1 MNKQKF
7 YIGYGLLSAVLMVL
21 FMFSFSPAMA
31 ENYELYIA
39 GTQVT
44 DANCND
50 LSKIKGVWVTEDGWF
65 KYDPAK
71 KMLLMKEVTVS
82 LSNGKSAIVNDI
94 EGLRIEVLGTNSLKT
109 TNSATLVCRT
119 STEIEG
125 NGSLTVANSNE
136 AAVFVKFLTLT
147 ISNITLEATG
157 KWGIAG
163 KDGIQNETL
172 IIKNATVTAKGSEMA
187 IGDLKTLTLGKCQI
201 VAPEGAEW
209 SDAQHAVVDAGG
221 NKAQEVKIEPVV
233 AYELSIAGTQVT
245 NANCNDLSRIGGV
258 TLALG
263 GEFRYDP
270 ATKKLTMKGVTV
282 LAGNKIAILNRD
294 VDGLKIEVLGMNRL
308 ESTHWSALTI
318 GAPTEMVGSGLLRVS
333 SQTDAVFVEND
344 HSLSISDVTI
354 EATGVHGLSGSA
366 RLMKRLTLKKAK
378 IIAKGSEG
386 GIINLASLITS
397 GCGIVV
403 PEGGTFN
410 EEKHAVVDAGGNVA
424 KEVQIVPIADY
435 GLYIAGTLVT
445 YANSKHLSRIK
456 GVTVAAGGEFKYDP
470 AERTLTMKDVTVS
483 VGDGI
488 NAIWNEGI
496 EGLKIV
502 VSGTNSLKTTGR
514 ATLNCHN
521 STEIKGNGSLTVA
534 SSSNAAIFVKG
545 TTLTI
550 SNITL
555 EATGYWGWGIAG
567 FDANQNETL
576 IIKNATVTAKG
587 SEAAIAKLKTF
598 TLEGCQ
604 IIAPEGGKWN
614 DDQHAV
620 VDAGGNVAKEVKIE
634 PTVGY
639 GLYIAGTQVSEL
651 NCRDL
656 SKLAWVKVAP
666 EGKFQYNPGTKTLTM
681 KDVTINYDRD
691 QLIRNENI
699 EGLKIEI
706 TGTNRLEAS
715 SWRAMNCLAAT
726 KLEGDGSLTIVS
738 SYSTAVFVKGTTLTI
753 SDITLEATGKWGIVG
768 EKGDKETLI
777 IKNATVTAKGTEGAM
792 YDFKTFTLEG
802 ECQIVAPEGA
812 EWNDEKKAVVD
823 AGGNVA
829 KEVKIMPVV
838 KYELYIAG
846 EQVTNVKCNDLSGI
860 KGVTV
865 AVGGELKY
873 DPAKNILTMKGVTV
887 SGGNINAIENK
898 GLKGLEIEVLGIN
911 SLKTTTATALSC
923 RASTRLEGNGYLT
936 IVSSDDAAVFVG
948 GTTFIISD
956 LTFEATGKWGVVGED
971 GDKEKLVIRNAM
983 VTAKG
988 SEAAIAKF
996 KTFILEEGRIIA
1008 PEGGKWKA
1016 DKHAVVDAEENVA
1029 EEVKIEP
1036 VLTYELTIAGTQLTR
1051 HNYSDLSKIKG
1062 VTVAAGGEFKYN
1074 PSKKTLTMKNVV
1086 VEIGGYANAIRSGI
1100 EGLKIEISGTNLL
1113 KAANSSALACTAS
1126 VSIEGNGSLTI
1137 ESLDDAAIYLYN
1149 ATATMSNITLKAT
1162 GYWGIAGFDG
1172 NKNETLIIKN
1182 ATVTAKGSE
1191 AAIVKLKTFTLE
1203 ECQIIAPEG
1212 GKWND
1217 EKHAVVDAEANVAKE
1232 VKVER
1237 EASSIAVTGVK
1248 VTPTTVDLRKSE
1260 TQQLTISVEPAT
1272 ATNKNY
1278 TCNSNDEGVATVDNT
1293 GLVTAVGA
1301 GTATITITTEDGG
1314 KTVKCTVNVTGG
1326 GSTPTFALS
1335 TTTLNVPATGGT
1347 PSVNVT
1353 SDKAWTLDYDSSVT
1367 WLKASPKAGTGNGTV
1382 TFTVTKNEATTPRT
1396 VVMTFKQAETEKE
1409 LKLTITQEAATPVH
1423 VPLQGIAFEEPN
1435 VKLKVGTSA
1444 TLVVK
1449 YNPDNATNK
1458 KVTWVVT
1465 EGAASLSVDENGTI
1479 TATNVAGTATVT
1491 AISEDGGHTAE
1502 CKVTVT
1508 TEDVPVESIVVSPA
1522 VLNLTVDVTQQ
1533 LSVLVKPLTAT
1544 NKTAT
1549 WAVTS
1554 GADIVSVD
1562 GTGLVRALKEGTATV
1577 TATVGGKTA
1586 TCTVNVKAKEA
1597 STTPEAV
1604 EDAVLASVVV
1614 APNPFSSQLRI
1625 ENPEGVAARYELV
1638 NASGLVVRS
1647 GSFSATEVIVDTEAL
1662 PAGLYFVRIEAQ
1674 NGAKRVVKVVKY

>member
-1 MNKQKF
+1 MNRRKF
-7 YIGYGLLSAVLMVL
+7 YTGYGLLSVVLMVL
-21 FMFSFSPAMA
+21 LMFSFSPAMA

-39 GTQVT
+39 GIQVT
-44 DANCND
+44 DDNCND
-50 LSKIKGVWVTEDGWF
+50 LSKIKGVAVTEDGWF
-65 KYDPAK
+65 RYDPAT
-71 KMLLMKEVTVS
+71 KMLLMKEVVVQMNS
-82 LSNGKSAIVNDI
+82 GYPIRNKGID
-94 EGLRIEVLGTNSLKT
+94 GLRIKVQDFNRLSSQSTALYLE
-109 TNSATLVCRT
+109 AA
-119 STEIEG
+119 TEIEG
-125 NGSLTVANSNE
+125 NGSLTTISNTF
-136 AAVFVKFLTLT
+136 ATSVYIYRTTLT
-147 ISNITLEATG
+147 ISETTLKATG
-157 KWGIAG
+157 KWGITGEDAS
-163 KDGIQNETL
+163 KETL
-172 IIKNATVTAKGSEMA
+172 IIKKATVTANGTEAA
-187 IGDLKTLTLGKCQI
+187 IDNLRTFTLGRCRI

-209 SDAQHAVVDAGG
+209 SDAQHSVVDAGG
-221 NKAQEVKIEPVV
+221 NKAREVKIDPVE
-233 AYELSIAGTQVT
+233 AYELYIAGTQVT
-245 NANCNDLSRIGGV
+245 NANCSDLSGIKGV
-258 TLALG
+258 TLAAG

-294 VDGLKIEVLGMNRL
+294 VNGLKIEVLGMNRL
-308 ESTHWSALTI
+308 ESTRWAALTI
-318 GAPTEMVGSGLLRVS
+318 GAPTEMEGSGLLRVS
-333 SQTDAVFVEND
+333 SQTDAVFVEDD
-344 HSLSISDVTI
+344 HSLSISDVSI
-354 EATGVHGLSGSA
+354 EATGVHGLSGSG

-403 PEGGTFN
+403 PEGGQFD
-410 EEKHAVVDAGGNVA
+410 EDKHAVVDAEGNVA
-424 KEVQIVPIADY
+424 KEVQIVPIADR

-502 VSGTNSLKTTGR
+502 VSGTNSLKTTDR

-555 EATGYWGWGIAG
+555 EATGKWGIAG
-567 FDANQNETL
+567 RDDNQDKTL

-587 SEAAIAKLKTF
+587 TTAAIAKLKTF
-598 TLEGCQ
+598 TLERCQ

-706 TGTNRLEAS
+706 AGTNRLEAS

-846 EQVTNVKCNDLSGI
+846 EQVTNVNCNDLSGI

-865 AVGGELKY
+865 AVGGEFKY

-887 SGGNINAIENK
+887 SVENINAIENK
-898 GLKGLEIEVLGIN
+898 GVKGLDIEVSGIN

-1100 EGLKIEISGTNLL
+1100 EGLKIEVSGTNLL

-1162 GYWGIAGFDG
+1162 GYWGIAGKDG
-1172 NKNETLIIKN
+1172 NQGETLIIKN
-1182 ATVTAKGSE
+1182 ATVTAKGKE
-1191 AAIVKLKTFTLE
+1191 AATAYLNSFTLE
-1203 ECQIIAPEG
+1203 ECEIIAPKGAEWKAEQKAIVDTEG
-1212 GKWND
+1212 
-1217 EKHAVVDAEANVAKE
+1217 NVAKE

-1248 VTPTTVDLRKSE
+1248 VTPTTVDLRKGE

-1278 TCNSNDEGVATVDNT
+1278 TCESDNGSVATVDSK
-1293 GLVTAVGA
+1293 GQVTAVGA

-1314 KTVKCTVNVTGG
+1314 KKVMCTVNVTEG
-1326 GSTPTFALS
+1326 GSSPSFALS
-1335 TTTLNVPATGGT
+1335 ATTLNIVAAGGA

-1353 SDKAWTLDYDSSVT
+1353 SDKAWTLDYDSSVM
-1367 WLKASPKAGTGNGTV
+1367 WLTASAKTGTGSQAV
-1382 TFTVTKNEATTPRT
+1382 TFTVAKNEATTPRT
-1396 VVMTFKQAETEKE
+1396 VVMTFKQAETEKV

-1444 TLVVK
+1444 TLVVN
-1449 YNPDNATNK
+1449 YNPSGATNK

-1465 EGAASLSVDENGTI
+1465 EGAASLSVDENGKI

-1508 TEDVPVESIVVSPA
+1508 MEDVPVESIVVSPA

-1533 LSVLVKPLTAT
+1533 LSVSVKPLTAT

-1562 GTGLVRALKEGTATV
+1562 GSGLVRALKEGTATV

-1586 TCTVNVKAKEA
+1586 TCTVNVKAKES

-1614 APNPFSSQLRI
+1614 APNPFTSQLRI
-1625 ENPEGVAARYELV
+1625 VNPEGIALRYELV
-1638 NASGLVVRS
+1638 TLTGSVVRA
-1647 GSFSATEVIVDTEAL
+1647 GALDATETIVDTEAL
-1662 PAGLYFVRIEAQ
+1662 PAGLYFVRFRTANSSE
-1674 NGAKRVVKVVKY
+1674 RSVKVIKY

>member
-1 MNKQKF
+1 MNRRKF
-7 YIGYGLLSAVLMVL
+7 YTGYGLLSVVLMVL
-21 FMFSFSPAMA
+21 LMFSFSPAA
-31 ENYELYIA
+31 AKKYELYIA

-44 DANCND
+44 DDNCND
-50 LSKIKGVWVTEDGWF
+50 LSKIKGVAVTEEGWF
-65 KYDPAK
+65 RYDPATK
-71 KMLLMKEVTVS
+71 TLLMKEVVVQMNS
-82 LSNGKSAIVNDI
+82 GYPIRNKGID
-94 EGLRIEVLGTNSLKT
+94 GLRIKVQDFNRLSSQSTALYLE
-109 TNSATLVCRT
+109 AA
-119 STEIEG
+119 TEIEG
-125 NGSLTVANSNE
+125 NGSLTTISNTF
-136 AAVFVKFLTLT
+136 ATSVYIYKTTLT
-147 ISNITLEATG
+147 ISEITLKATG
-157 KWGIAG
+157 KWGITGEDAS
-163 KDGIQNETL
+163 KETL
-172 IIKNATVTAKGSEMA
+172 IIKKATVTAKGTEAA
-187 IGDLKTLTLGKCQI
+187 IDNLRTFTLGRCRI

-209 SDAQHAVVDAGG
+209 SDAQYAVVDAGG
-221 NKAQEVKIEPVV
+221 NKAREVKIEPVE
-233 AYELSIAGTQVT
+233 AYELYIAGTQVT

-282 LAGNKIAILNRD
+282 LAGNKTAILNRD

-318 GAPTEMVGSGLLRVS
+318 GAPTEIVGSGLLRVS
-333 SQTDAVFVEND
+333 SQTDAVFVEDD
-344 HSLSISDVTI
+344 HSLSISDVSI
-354 EATGVHGLSGSA
+354 EATGVHGLSGSG

-403 PEGGTFN
+403 PEGGQFD
-410 EEKHAVVDAGGNVA
+410 EEKHAVVDAEGNVA

-435 GLYIAGTLVT
+435 GLYIAGTQVT

-483 VGDGI
+483 VGDGK

-502 VSGTNSLKTTGR
+502 VSGSNRLEATNSS
-514 ATLNCHN
+514 ALNCFTT
-521 STEIKGNGSLTVA
+521 TEIEGNGSLTLTVERR
-534 SSSNAAIFVKG
+534 NYAAIFVKG

-555 EATGYWGWGIAG
+555 EATGYWGIAG
-567 FDANQNETL
+567 KDGTQDETL
-576 IIKNATVTAKG
+576 IIKNAAVTAKG

-634 PTVGY
+634 PIVGY

-681 KDVTINYDRD
+681 KDVTINNYGRD

-706 TGTNRLEAS
+706 AGTNRLEAS
-715 SWRAMNCLAAT
+715 GWRAMNCLAAT

-865 AVGGELKY
+865 AVGGEFKY

-1100 EGLKIEISGTNLL
+1100 EGLKIEVSGTNLL

-1203 ECQIIAPEG
+1203 ECQIIAPKGAEW
-1212 GKWND
+1212 KAD
-1217 EKHAVVDAEANVAKE
+1217 KHAVVDAEANVAKE

-1237 EASSIAVTGVK
+1237 EASSVVVTGVK

-1278 TCNSNDEGVATVDNT
+1278 TCNSNDEGVATVDSK

-1314 KTVKCTVNVTGG
+1314 KTAQCTVNVSEG
-1326 GSTPTFALS
+1326 GSSPSFALS
-1335 TTTLNVPATGGT
+1335 APTLNVVAAGGA

-1367 WLKASPKAGTGNGTV
+1367 WLTASAKTGTGSQAV
-1382 TFTVTKNEATTPRT
+1382 TFTVAKNEATTPRT

-1409 LKLTITQEAATPVH
+1409 LKLTITQEAAMPVH
-1423 VPLQGIAFEEPN
+1423 VPLLGISFEEPN

-1444 TLVVK
+1444 TLVVN
-1449 YNPDNATNK
+1449 YNPSGATNK

-1508 TEDVPVESIVVSPA
+1508 TEDVPVESILVSPA

-1533 LSVLVKPLTAT
+1533 LSVSVKPLTAT

-1562 GTGLVRALKEGTATV
+1562 GSGLVRALKEGTATV

-1586 TCTVNVKAKEA
+1586 TCTVNVKAKDA
-1597 STTPEAV
+1597 PTTPEAV

-1614 APNPFSSQLRI
+1614 APNPFTSQLRI
-1625 ENPEGVAARYELV
+1625 VNPEGIALRYELV
-1638 NASGLVVRS
+1638 TLTGNVVRA
-1647 GSFSATEVIVDTEAL
+1647 GALDGTETIVDTEAL
-1662 PAGLYFVRIEAQ
+1662 PAGLYFVRITGQ
-1674 NGAKRVVKVVKY
+1674 NGAKKVVKVVKY